1 MQLYISQLF
10 YFFNELREEV
20 SLLTQNEEEKAE
32 LETCYS
38 KK

>member
-20 SLLTQNEEEKAE
+20 SLLIQNEEKKTE
-32 LETCYS
+32 LETC
-38 KK
+38 